1 MIIFQTLSNRL
12 CHLIAS
18 LLASIVIDR
27 GFDPWSG
34 QSKDYKTGIWCNSAM
49 HAVKWNISVAT
60 VNFIYFY
67 AK

>member
-34 QSKDYKTGIWCNSAM
+34 QSKDYKTGIWCDSAM
-49 HAVKWNISVAT
+49 HAVIYMLVHMISEGLAGS
-60 VNFIYFY
+60 IS
-67 AK
+67 